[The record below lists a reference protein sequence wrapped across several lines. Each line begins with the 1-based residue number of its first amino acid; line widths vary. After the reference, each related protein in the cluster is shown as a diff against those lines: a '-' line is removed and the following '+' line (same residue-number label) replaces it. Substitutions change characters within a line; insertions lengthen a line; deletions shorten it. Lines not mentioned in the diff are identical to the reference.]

1 MSCTKRIISFDFDIV
16 VKKKSQ
22 QWFGVVCTL
31 IDNDICYYSG
41 QMLWL
46 SPQKKKE
53 NIVVVESTDQAK
65 PRLIY

>member
-16 VKKKSQ
+16 VKKTSQ

-31 IDNDICYYSG
+31 IDNDICHYSG
-41 QMLWL
+41 QNVVVK
-46 SPQKKKE
+46 STKKKE
-53 NIVVVESTDQAK
+53 NIVVIESADQAK